1 MKTQKVI
8 MVMTAMMLSASPI
21 YADSITDGIGSAGD
35 AVYSYTPIIQALG
48 YALAAIVGLVG
59 AFAVYYAIQN
69 NERDIQK
76 RILRWGGGTIAMV
89 CMTIALP
96 QFFSYQESGLLADNS
111 GSGTTSGTGTMTGGD
126 RYGQLD
132 TTIPS
137 INDGRWIP
145 DGRYQP
151 ITING
156 VSTTISRALN
166 EFYAN
171 SGGGAAGSYGRTLSI
186 INELYWSG
194 RFDTNTYN
202 LLMSNAGNLPHT

>member
-96 QFFSYQESGLLADNS
+96 QFFSYQESGLMAGNS
-111 GSGTTSGTGTMTGGD
+111 GSSTTIGTGSMAGGD
-126 RYGQLD
+126 RWGQIN
-132 TTIPS
+132 TTIPGLS
-137 INDGRWIP
+137 NPIWIP
-145 DGRYQP
+145 DDRYIGTITP
-151 ITING
+151 IRRPLI
-156 VSTTISRALN
+156 
-166 EFYAN
+166 Y
-171 SGGGAAGSYGRTLSI
+171 
-186 INELYWSG
+186 
-194 RFDTNTYN
+194 
-202 LLMSNAGNLPHT
+202 